1 MLNRSLVIAF
11 FALLVTSDLVL
22 AEKFLLKGKGNATA
36 LVKNE
41 KLNLAVKTGDL
52 ADYSTRRKFDLSIGG
67 HKIKIEPIIAGE
79 LVVFQFRLKDTDIPT
94 TVSDPTTFIIEDG
107 KFIALGLGSS
117 GPIKRSFKFEK
128 LKGVYK
134 IDIELTGDVPS
145 GFTLSCDEADL
156 YIDSKSN
163 EADKNNVST
172 ATMRWIIGGS
182 VLALAA
188 VIAFSI
194 VVGFLIRRRCR
205 KQKEQVEEDKM
216 KTAIS
221 IEVQPE
227 TKPGAKPDA
236 SKKVEKKNPEASKKV
251 ERKEP
256 KKSKSNSVK
265 RASERNTEDGLKDV
279 MEKQSNQFVP
289 DKDML
294 EKKGIYKMAMGILVE
309 NALNK
314 MYRLE
319 NPTQKSTN
327 PTQESNKTEES
338 KKTQES
344 IKTEQ
349 TQ

>member
-1 MLNRSLVIAF
+1 
-11 FALLVTSDLVL
+11 
-22 AEKFLLKGKGNATA
+22 
-36 LVKNE
+36 
-41 KLNLAVKTGDL
+41 
-52 ADYSTRRKFDLSIGG
+52 
-67 HKIKIEPIIAGE
+67 
-79 LVVFQFRLKDTDIPT
+79 
-94 TVSDPTTFIIEDG
+94 
-107 KFIALGLGSS
+107 
-117 GPIKRSFKFEK
+117 
-128 LKGVYK
+128 
-134 IDIELTGDVPS
+134 
-145 GFTLSCDEADL
+145 
-156 YIDSKSN
+156 
-163 EADKNNVST
+163 
-172 ATMRWIIGGS
+172 
-182 VLALAA
+182 LAA